1 MILDKKMYK
10 NYDIKSAWKK
20 DDFIDNS
27 WITYL
32 CEDQKEELYKAALS
46 LPDNE
51 SDWLKLKK
59 EDIKIPY
66 YNLCLMNQI

>member
-1 MILDKKMYK
+1 MYK

-32 CEDQKEELYKAALS
+32 SDNQREELYKAALS

-51 SDWLKLKK
+51 SDWLSKK
-59 EDIKIPY
+59 EDIKIPTAT
-66 YNLCLMNQI
+66 IA